1 MSIRRIG
8 GFNPSVQTP
17 GLIQGQRR
25 VEAVEKHLGTEDAGP
40 MSEEDSLAALNAQHQ
55 AELEAL
61 EAERAQRERETSE
74 LRAKLL
80 NVDGFERSQRQL
92 VDLKG
97 GTETAPEASAGPAD
111 TADPSGILLAQLVRA
126 STYAAAKAES
136 ARAEAEAAVA
146 AEAEAASLQGG
157 AEVGTGDEDWMQAE
171 LSALQSELEGA
182 EDVEEVQEAYRDL
195 GADSFLASL
204 DDIANLEPGGADL
217 GGSGGDAF
225 FASLD
230 DIAHLVPE
238 LAAQVVSTAS
248 VQAPAGEPAPVV
260 TPSEQ
265 QAQPVGLPFDE
276 EPVAAVSSP
285 EGEPPTGPET

>member
-25 VEAVEKHLGTEDAGP
+25 VDAVEKHIGTEDAGP

-55 AELEAL
+55 AELEAI

-97 GTETAPEASAGPAD
+97 GAETAPEASAGPAD
-111 TADPSGILLAQLVRA
+111 TADTSGILLAQLVRA

-136 ARAEAEAAVA
+136 ARAEVEAAAA
-146 AEAEAASLQGG
+146 AEAEAASLQGE
-157 AEVGTGDEDWMQAE
+157 AEVGTGDEDWMRAE
-171 LSALQSELEGA
+171 LSALQSELEGSA
-182 EDVEEVQEAYRDL
+182 VEEVEEAYQDP

-204 DDIANLEPGGADL
+204 DDIVNLEPGGADL
-217 GGSGGDAF
+217 GDSGGDAF

-238 LAAQVVSTAS
+238 LAAQVVGTAS
-248 VQAPAGEPAPVV
+248 AEAPAGAEAPVGEPAPVV

-265 QAQPVGLPFDE
+265 QAQPVSLPFDE
-276 EPVAAVSSP
+276 EPVASPSP
-285 EGEPPTGPET
+285 ESV